1 MLESMVES
9 PQLHSLDDVVEIA
22 PGVTMNRLGLGTYK
36 ANEGPDVEGEV
47 AEGLAIGY
55 RLIDTAALYG
65 NEGSVGEALRA
76 SGIPRDELFVTTK
89 LWNTEQGFD
98 TTLAAFDAS
107 LGALNMDYVDL
118 YLVHWPIP
126 ATMAETWK
134 AMEEILASGRT
145 RAIGVCNCLPHHLD
159 ELLATAAVPPAV
171 NQFEFHMRLQQ
182 PELTAYC
189 RDHGIVMQAWAPIMR
204 GRVNLIPE
212 LVEIAHRHRKTP
224 AQISIRWIL
233 QQGINTIPKSVHSER
248 IAENADVYGFSLS
261 DAEMAAIAGLDA
273 GERIGPDPDRFG

>member
-1 MLESMVES
+1 MMSMGES
-9 PQLHSLDDVVEIA
+9 PQLVSLGDVVEIA
-22 PGVTMNRLGLGTYK
+22 PGVLMNRLGLGTYK

-47 AEGLAIGY
+47 ASGLSVGY
-55 RLIDTAALYG
+55 RLVDTAALYG

-76 SGIPRDELFVTTK
+76 SGIPRDELFVATK

-107 LGALNMDYVDL
+107 LTALNMDYVDL
-118 YLVHWPIP
+118 YLIHWAMP
-126 ATMAETWK
+126 ATTVETWK

-145 RAIGVCNCLPHHLD
+145 RAIGVCNFLPHHIDQLMQS
-159 ELLATAAVPPAV
+159 ANVPPAV

-182 PELTAYC
+182 PELVAYC
-189 RDHGIVMQAWAPIMR
+189 RANGITMQAWAPIMR

-212 LVEIAHRHRKTP
+212 LAEIAQRHRKTP
-224 AQISIRWIL
+224 AQISLRWIL
-233 QQGINTIPKSVHSER
+233 QQDITTIPKSVHSDR
-248 IAENADVYGFSLS
+248 IAENADVYGFTLS
-261 DAEMAAIAGLDA
+261 DAEMAAIFELDT